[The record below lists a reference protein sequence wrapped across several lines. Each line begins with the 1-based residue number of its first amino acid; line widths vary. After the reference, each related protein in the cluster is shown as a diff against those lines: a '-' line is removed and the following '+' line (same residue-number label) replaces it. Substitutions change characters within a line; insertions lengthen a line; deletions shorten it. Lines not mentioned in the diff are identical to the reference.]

1 MRRLFEAYQYVM
13 PAVLTP
19 LGAWLWWRH
28 YDGHAA
34 LAAIAVLV
42 PIAHAYIVPGFGTN
56 VLRMWEFDTRLKLGR
71 FRPHHGFVFGS
82 ATAVLMLPAVGAP
95 TAHPT
100 LADLA
105 TSALIAALIL
115 GAVNWLYDVAAIR
128 AGILKV
134 YNQPWAEGRG
144 SVAIVNDY
152 APWFF
157 GGFGLIQGAGLKFAE
172 GMLLPEAEP
181 VRVVAVGLS
190 LLAATVTLPTLGYV
204 LQSYLRHG
212 HQGCRPVVPAI
223 AFSGEVDFR
232 FAAENASTQDAGE

>member
-1 MRRLFEAYQYVM
+1 MRRLLEAYQYVM

-28 YDGHAA
+28 YDGNVMLAA
-34 LAAIAVLV
+34 LALIV
-42 PIAHAYIVPGFGTN
+42 PIAHAYIVPGIGTN

-82 ATAVLMLPAVGAP
+82 ATAVLMLPTLGTP
-95 TAHPT
+95 TAQPAF
-100 LADLA
+100 ADVA
-105 TSALIAALIL
+105 ASALIAALVL
-115 GAVNWLYDVAAIR
+115 GVANWLYDVAAIR

-144 SVAIVNDY
+144 AAAIVNDY

-157 GGFGLIQGAGLKFAE
+157 GGFGLIHGAGLKLAE
-172 GMLLPEAEP
+172 GLLLSDGDP
-181 VRVVAVGLS
+181 VRAFAVGLA

-212 HQGCRPVVPAI
+212 HHGCRPVAP
-223 AFSGEVDFR
+223 
-232 FAAENASTQDAGE
+232 QAGE

>member
-1 MRRLFEAYQYVM
+1 MKRALSLYQYAA
-13 PAVLTP
+13 PIILGPLSFVLWQRTYNGN
-19 LGAWLWWRH
+19 LKLMAAAWLVP
-28 YDGHAA
+28 
-34 LAAIAVLV
+34 VLW
-42 PIAHAYIVPGFGTN
+42 AYIVPGIGTN
-56 VLRMWEFDTRLKLGR
+56 VLKVWEFDTRLKLGR

-82 ATAVLMLPAVGAP
+82 ATAVLMLPAVGVP
-95 TAHPT
+95 TADPT
-100 LADLA
+100 FADVA
-105 TSALIAALIL
+105 MSALIAALIL
-115 GAVNWLYDVAAIR
+115 GAVNWLYDMAAIR

-144 SVAIVNDY
+144 PVAIVNDY

-172 GMLLPEAEP
+172 GMLLPAADP
-181 VRVVAVGLS
+181 FRAAGVGCG
-190 LLAATVTLPTLGYV
+190 LLAATVTLPTLGYI

-212 HQGCRPVVPAI
+212 HHGCRPVVPAR

>member
-1 MRRLFEAYQYVM
+1 MRRLLEAYQYVM

-34 LAAIAVLV
+34 LATLALLV
-42 PIAHAYIVPGFGTN
+42 PIAHAYIVPGVGTN
-56 VLRMWEFDTRLKLGR
+56 VLGR

-82 ATAVLMLPAVGAP
+82 ATAVLMLPALGTP

-100 LADLA
+100 LPDIA
-105 TSALIAALIL
+105 TSGLTAAVIL

-134 YNQPWAEGRG
+134 YNQPWADGCG
-144 SVAIVNDY
+144 PVAVVNDY

-157 GGFGLIQGAGLKFAE
+157 GGFGLVQGAGLKFAE
-172 GMLLPEAEP
+172 GVLLPAGGTGAAI
-181 VRVVAVGLS
+181 AVGLA

-212 HQGCRPVVPAI
+212 HHGCRPIIP
-223 AFSGEVDFR
+223 
-232 FAAENASTQDAGE
+232 QAGE

>member
-1 MRRLFEAYQYVM
+1 
-13 PAVLTP
+13 
-19 LGAWLWWRH
+19 
-28 YDGHAA
+28 
-34 LAAIAVLV
+34 V
-42 PIAHAYIVPGFGTN
+42 PIAHAYIVPGIGTN

-134 YNQPWAEGRG
+134 YNQPWAEERG
-144 SVAIVNDY
+144 PVAIVNDY

-181 VRVVAVGLS
+181 ARAVAVGLG

-212 HQGCRPVVPAI
+212 HHGCRPVAPQP
-223 AFSGEVDFR
+223 GE
-232 FAAENASTQDAGE
+232 

>member
-1 MRRLFEAYQYVM
+1 MRRLLEAYQYVM

-34 LAAIAVLV
+34 LATLALLV
-42 PIAHAYIVPGFGTN
+42 PIAHAYIVPGVGTN
-56 VLRMWEFDTRLKLGR
+56 VLRVWEFDTRLKLGR

-82 ATAVLMLPAVGAP
+82 ATAVLMLPALGTP

-100 LADLA
+100 LAEIA
-105 TSALIAALIL
+105 TSGLTAAVIL

-134 YNQPWAEGRG
+134 YNQPWADGCG
-144 SVAIVNDY
+144 PVAVVNDY

-157 GGFGLIQGAGLKFAE
+157 GGFGLVQGAGLKFAE
-172 GMLLPEAEP
+172 GVLLPAGGTGAAI
-181 VRVVAVGLS
+181 AVGLA

-212 HQGCRPVVPAI
+212 HHGCRPIIP
-223 AFSGEVDFR
+223 
-232 FAAENASTQDAGE
+232 QAGE

>member
-19 LGAWLWWRH
+19 LGAWVWWRH

-56 VLRMWEFDTRLKLGR
+56 VLRMWEFDTHLKLGR

-144 SVAIVNDY
+144 PVAIVNDY

-181 VRVVAVGLS
+181 ARAVAVGLG
-190 LLAATVTLPTLGYV
+190 LLAATVTLPTLGYI

-212 HQGCRPVVPAI
+212 HHGCRPVAPAI
-223 AFSGEVDFR
+223 AFSGEVDLR
-232 FAAENASTQDAGE
+232 FAAENAPTQDAGE